1 MRHAPVIGAAQKE
14 TELVPKSNRMPE
26 RSLGVK
32 VDTPNCRASTF
43 PGASKKRGP
52 LRGPSF
58 QRGRVAGIRG
68 NSFWRRSG
76 DRTDRSEVLENI
88 ESEEVPSGA
97 TSLSTTG
104 LSICRTKL
112 GSKRGP
118 NPPLSEHI
126 QNHGV
131 GVIQPGTHRDRDH
144 FTVRCEVQKTALR
157 QQGKAGSLAGFQSFK
172 VSKFQSSRNLDR
184 GLAQANSLQKGK
196 APFRKGA
203 FTNQQN
209 L

>member
-1 MRHAPVIGAAQKE
+1 MSSSKPEILKFTALSRRFRTPMRHAPVIGAAQKE

-112 GSKRGP
+112 GNGDSGNGKPCKRMK
-118 NPPLSEHI
+118 NNALH
-126 QNHGV
+126 
-131 GVIQPGTHRDRDH
+131 VI
-144 FTVRCEVQKTALR
+144 KSA
-157 QQGKAGSLAGFQSFK
+157 QQGVNAE
-172 VSKFQSSRNLDR
+172 
-184 GLAQANSLQKGK
+184 LAQ
-196 APFRKGA
+196 F
-203 FTNQQN
+203 
-209 L
+209 